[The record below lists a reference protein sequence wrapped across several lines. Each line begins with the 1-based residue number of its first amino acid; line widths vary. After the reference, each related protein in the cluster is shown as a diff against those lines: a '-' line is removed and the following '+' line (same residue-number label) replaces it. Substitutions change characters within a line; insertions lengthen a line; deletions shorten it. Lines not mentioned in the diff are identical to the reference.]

1 MQAIRIDSDDSEVQW
16 GVDRVDAEKVHTDTT
31 GSGADIAILDT
42 GIDSDHPDLLANLGS
57 GKAYVSARGPYAEDW
72 DDDNGHGTHCAGI
85 ADAVDN
91 SEGVVGVSTEA
102 TLHAVKVLDKNGTG
116 SYSDITAGIK
126 YVADQGWDIGS
137 MSFGGGRS
145 SSLADACE
153 YAYNKGVLL
162 VAAAGNDGCE
172 SDYTIYEHSCDGCV
186 SAPASYR
193 WVVAV
198 SSTDR
203 DDSISGF
210 SSAGCAVELAA
221 PGRGIYSTVP
231 GGYGTKSGTSMACP
245 HVSGAGGLL
254 MSTGLPNADN
264 QSNFDNPG
272 GARGRLRDT
281 AVRETYDEKTLVPSD
296 MERNNLYGF
305 GLLDVEAAVT
315 ESIDS
320 APNVSWVN
328 PSSGDEVSGSVTVQ
342 IDASDTE
349 DSDDSLAVEYRVDG
363 GSWQTAAYNSTSGY
377 YEDSWDST
385 AVSDGDHTIDA
396 RATDSAGN
404 SSTATI
410 TVSTENTDNAPSVS
424 WVNPS
429 DGDSVSGSVSLQI
442 EASDDRDGGNDLTV
456 EWEVDNEGWTSAS
469 YDSTSGYYE
478 ASWDST
484 SVSDGDHNLDARAV
498 DTAGNTSSEAR
509 ITVTVSNTG
518 SAPTIDSYEV
528 SEAGS
533 PNPHAEITADWTV
546 GDADGD
552 LDTVVI
558 DVIDATGTVVDS
570 TTNAVSGST
579 ATGSDQF
586 TVKQADGETF
596 DVKLTVSDSNS
607 ATADTTETKQVT
619 E

>member
-1 MQAIRIDSDDSEVQW
+1 
-16 GVDRVDAEKVHTDTT
+16 
-31 GSGADIAILDT
+31 
-42 GIDSDHPDLLANLGS
+42 
-57 GKAYVSARGPYAEDW
+57 
-72 DDDNGHGTHCAGI
+72 
-85 ADAVDN
+85 
-91 SEGVVGVSTEA
+91 
-102 TLHAVKVLDKNGTG
+102 
-116 SYSDITAGIK
+116 
-126 YVADQGWDIGS
+126 
-137 MSFGGGRS
+137 
-145 SSLADACE
+145 
-153 YAYNKGVLL
+153 
-162 VAAAGNDGCE
+162 
-172 SDYTIYEHSCDGCV
+172 
-186 SAPASYR
+186 
-193 WVVAV
+193 
-198 SSTDR
+198 
-203 DDSISGF
+203 
-210 SSAGCAVELAA
+210 
-221 PGRGIYSTVP
+221 
-231 GGYGTKSGTSMACP
+231 
-245 HVSGAGGLL
+245 
-254 MSTGLPNADN
+254 
-264 QSNFDNPG
+264 
-272 GARGRLRDT
+272 
-281 AVRETYDEKTLVPSD
+281 

-342 IDASDTE
+342 IDASDSE

-363 GSWQTAAYNSTSGY
+363 GPWQTAAYNSTSGY
-377 YEDSWDST
+377 YKDSWDST

-456 EWEVDNEGWTSAS
+456 EWQVDNGEWKSAA
-469 YDSTSGYYE
+469 YDSTTGYYE

-498 DTAGNTSSEAR
+498 DTAGNTSSEAC

-518 SAPTIDSYEV
+518 SAPTIESYDV

-558 DVIDATGTVVDS
+558 DVVDTEGTVVDS

-607 ATADTTETKQVT
+607 ATADTTDTKQVT